1 MSDFHPLE
9 LKILEVL
16 KRENRQL
23 PIEELAKSAGLD
35 LQAASKA
42 AFWLSTRGLCE
53 VKEDVQEEYV
63 LAKRGQQVLADGL
76 PERNVLHAIAA
87 EALSMGDLYKL
98 FGNEQLNAALG
109 RLRSANLIVMKK
121 NELGQV
127 MLFLTQG
134 SVAWLK
140 VKNKIEDAL
149 DILSSNRIFVTKSG
163 AGYSLDI
170 SQSGA
175 FVPTFTEDVIRSLL
189 ERGFVEVQVKK
200 VQTVRLTEAGHDSL
214 LTRTQTLTSES
225 WITKPKI
232 NQLTPAVLESG
243 EWKNPD
249 FPGFREYD
257 TSAPTE
263 TIHPGRPH
271 PLRLM
276 MEKVRT
282 AFLNMGFTESAGPW
296 VESSFW
302 CFDSIFVPQDHPA
315 REMADTFYMKVPG
328 NIPLPESELVARVKG
343 AHEHGVAGSTG
354 WKYRWLDEVAK
365 GAVLRPHTTSVSAR
379 ALHSGITPPAKIFC
393 VGKAFRNETLDYKHL
408 SELHQ
413 VEGIVFDKN
422 VTFNNLLGYLKEFL
436 SLLGFER
443 VRFRPAF
450 FPYTELSVEP
460 EVFLEDKCEWM
471 ELGGAGIFRPEVVVP
486 LTGVDCPVLA
496 WGLGLDRL
504 AMMMLGLQDIRELY
518 RNDMGW
524 LRSVPTQAF
533 SEGKIKGRGGEDSR

>member
-1 MSDFHPLE
+1 MVTDFHPLE
-9 LKILEVL
+9 LKVLEAL

-23 PIEELAKSAGLD
+23 PIEELAKIAGLD
-35 LQAASKA
+35 AQAATKA
-42 AFWLSTRGLCE
+42 SFWLSSKGLCE
-53 VKEDVQEEYV
+53 ISDKPETA
-63 LAKRGQQVLADGL
+63 LLLTKRGEQVLAEGL
-76 PERNVLHAIAA
+76 PEKNVLHAIAA
-87 EALSMGDLYKL
+87 GALSMEELYKL
-98 FGNEQLNAALG
+98 FGSEQLNAALG
-109 RLRSANLIVMKK
+109 RLRSAGFVKMAKTEPKGVVLTITPSGTGWLSKK
-121 NELGQV
+121 SEIELAIESVKEGKMPDAKCQQE
-127 MLFLTQG
+127 FL
-134 SVAWLK
+134 S
-140 VKNKIEDAL
+140 
-149 DILSSNRIFVTKSG
+149 
-163 AGYSLDI
+163 
-170 SQSGA
+170 
-175 FVPTFTEDVIRSLL
+175 
-189 ERGFVEVQVKK
+189 RGFAEKS
-200 VQTVRLTEAGHDSL
+200 VRKNTRVSLTKAGAAFDIVGAAGRGKTGS
-214 LTRTQTLTSES
+214 LTS
-225 WITKPKI
+225 
-232 NQLTPAVLESG
+232 AMLESG
-243 EWKNPD
+243 AWKKTGFD
-249 FPGFREYD
+249 FREYD
-257 TSAPTE
+257 INAPSE
-263 TIHPGRPH
+263 TINPGRPH

-315 REMADTFYMKVPG
+315 REMADTFYMKTPSSM
-328 NIPLPESELVARVKG
+328 PLPESEFVARVKG

-354 WKYRWLDEVAK
+354 WKYRWQDEVAK
-365 GAVLRPHTTSVSAR
+365 GALLRPHTTSVSAR

-524 LRSVPTQAF
+524 LRSVPAQAAF
-533 SEGKIKGRGGEDSR
+533 SEGKKGGARNDN